1 MPAMAERARRCY
13 ERTMTSFLSSIVL
26 PIAVGAVAL
35 VLLLGLI
42 NMMRGG
48 SPNRSQKLMR
58 LRVLLQF
65 VAIVITMLT
74 VWAMGR

>member
-1 MPAMAERARRCY
+1 
-13 ERTMTSFLSSIVL
+13 MTSFLSSIVL
-26 PIAVGAVAL
+26 PIAVAAVAI

-48 SPNRSQKLMR
+48 SPSRSQNLMR
-58 LRVLLQF
+58 LRVFLQF
-65 VAIVITMLT
+65 VAIVITMVV

>member
-1 MPAMAERARRCY
+1 MQASLFRPG
-13 ERTMTSFLSSIVL
+13 
-26 PIAVGAVAL
+26 AVMGSTLATYAVPVAIGAVAL

-48 SPNRSQKLMR
+48 SPGTSQRLMR

-65 VAIVITMLT
+65 IAVVVIMVTI
-74 VWAMGR
+74 WAMGR